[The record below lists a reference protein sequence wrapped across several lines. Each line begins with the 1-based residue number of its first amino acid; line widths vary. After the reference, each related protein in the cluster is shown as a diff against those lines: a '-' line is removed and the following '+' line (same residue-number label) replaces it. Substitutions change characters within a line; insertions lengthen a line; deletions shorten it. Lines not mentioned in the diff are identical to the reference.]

1 MQRKRIKKQKSVW
14 RKLLLFVLILMVIYV
29 LFTMNL
35 LQQEEQVAKLG
46 KVFSSSSYPVI
57 KQDQNQNYSGVGQKK
72 VSEHDGYFTT
82 FTSIKKKVYREYK
95 QNGTSSW
102 SQKDYWGG
110 TMAENGCGITSMAII
125 LSGYQKNITP
135 DDLRKK
141 YYPVLD
147 GEKIPEELASTF
159 GIPNSGFY
167 YDDIHLSKSYL
178 EKHLSSDRPVLVCLW
193 NKPNDN
199 RFTTASHY
207 MVLLATDGQGMVYIS
222 NPNGLENDS
231 KSSGWYDFSEITPYL
246 AKVLYIEK

>member
-1 MQRKRIKKQKSVW
+1 MQRRRKKQKSIG
-14 RKLLLFVLILMVIYV
+14 RRIFLLALILIVIYV
-29 LFTMNL
+29 LFTINL
-35 LQQEEQVAKLG
+35 VQKEEQGTKLE
-46 KVFSSSSYPVI
+46 KVFTSSSYPVI
-57 KQDQNQNYSGVGQKK
+57 KQDQNANYSGVGQKK
-72 VSEHDGYFTT
+72 IYGQNGYFTT
-82 FTSIKKKVYREYK
+82 FTSTKQKVYREYK
-95 QNGTSSW
+95 QNGNSSW

-167 YDDIHLSKSYL
+167 YDDVHLSKSYL
-178 EKHLSSDRPVLVCLW
+178 EKQLSSDRPVLVCLW